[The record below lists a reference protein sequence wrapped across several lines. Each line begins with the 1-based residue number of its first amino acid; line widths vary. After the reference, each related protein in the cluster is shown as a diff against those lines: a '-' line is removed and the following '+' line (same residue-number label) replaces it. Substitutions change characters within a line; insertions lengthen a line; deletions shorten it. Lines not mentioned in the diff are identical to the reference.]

1 MKKQIIATSLF
12 GCISLLAGATSLLSS
27 FVTYHPRV
35 QESANRFMAITATI
49 WLVSL
54 LLTLVLSLTVVPLAL
69 DHELIAARSLRRR
82 GLWYSLPQIAVI
94 LFLVVGGLL
103 LARDIASM
111 GGH

>member
-1 MKKQIIATSLF
+1 MNKQNIATSLF
-12 GCISLLAGATSLLSS
+12 GFISLLAGATSLLSS

-35 QESANRFMAITATI
+35 QESANRFMAITTTI

-54 LLTLVLSLTVVPLAL
+54 LITFVLSLTAVTMAL

-82 GLWYSLPQIAVI
+82 GLWYSLPQIAVL

-103 LARDIASM
+103 LARDIA
-111 GGH
+111 